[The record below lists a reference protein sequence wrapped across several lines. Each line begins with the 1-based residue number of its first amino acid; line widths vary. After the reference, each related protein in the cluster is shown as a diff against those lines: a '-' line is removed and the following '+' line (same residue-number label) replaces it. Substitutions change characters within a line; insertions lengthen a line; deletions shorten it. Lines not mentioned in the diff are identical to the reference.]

1 MQTCDDVSNSM
12 SVYEERVIM
21 HVCLESLV
29 EPILFLSPNII
40 ISVIAFL
47 VFVSIIYPLIYLSWS
62 PGVLKRISINVIH
75 HRTHHPG
82 IHQLYFHFYPILPS
96 DITIL
101 FSIFFSLANN
111 EEYSKCREAGGTV
124 VSNVFCLPTNYRKDV
139 LPPTSKNKTNKHGE
153 SKIKVKFWVDSFI
166 ES

>member
-12 SVYEERVIM
+12 SVYEERVII

-29 EPILFLSPNII
+29 EPRLFLSPNII

-62 PGVLKRISINVIH
+62 PEAHFNQYYPSQ
-75 HRTHHPG
+75 THHPG

-139 LPPTSKNKTNKHGE
+139 LPPTGKNKTNKQTNKHGE
-153 SKIKVKFWVDSFI
+153 SKIKVKF
-166 ES
+166 